1 MDYPVLGRFISS
13 PHRSRWESEK
23 LIEPCEHLAEV
34 SAEASNALLA
44 FRDRLEEKKHAGED
58 APVGNRYF
66 WRSDFM
72 VHRAADRYLSVRMSS
87 TRTVRS
93 EACNQEGL
101 QNYHLGDGVTFF
113 LRRGDEYDGIF
124 PAWDWKRVPGVTCQ
138 RSDEPLPVLRTGKD
152 LGSDLFVGGASDGVD
167 GVAAMRSVRDG
178 VTARKAWFCQDNVLV
193 CLGSDISSRAR
204 HPVITSINQC
214 LMKGD
219 VHIGTPDGPE
229 LFLYAD
235 RLFGGLPW
243 VHHDG
248 IGYLLMQQMAVD
260 VRKEP
265 QWGAWKDIN
274 GNASADRVMRD
285 VFSVWIDHGSGPLD
299 AHYAYAIVMG
309 ADVEETA
316 ALYSAPPFEILSNT
330 SDVQAVRWKSGLNQ
344 AVFWKPGEVGVSDV
358 CTVSVNQG
366 CVLMT
371 KESDEGLALT
381 VANPNQLSDRIV
393 FQVNRAGVVKDVSVD
408 YLKGGRAG
416 SSVSVTV

>member
-1 MDYPVLGRFISS
+1 M
-13 PHRSRWESEK
+13 
-23 LIEPCEHLAEV
+23 
-34 SAEASNALLA
+34 
-44 FRDRLEEKKHAGED
+44 
-58 APVGNRYF
+58 
-66 WRSDFM
+66 
-72 VHRAADRYLSVRMSS
+72 
-87 TRTVRS
+87 
-93 EACNQEGL
+93 
-101 QNYHLGDGVTFF
+101 
-113 LRRGDEYDGIF
+113 RRGDEYDGIF

-167 GVAAMRSVRDG
+167 GVAVMRSVRDG

-193 CLGSDISSRAR
+193 CLGSDISSQTL

-214 LMKGD
+214 LMKSD

-309 ADVEETA
+309 ADVDEMAT
-316 ALYSAPPFEILSNT
+316 LYSSPPFEILSNT

-344 AVFWKPGEVGVSDV
+344 AVFWKPGEVHVSDT

-371 KESDEGLALT
+371 KESEKGLALT
-381 VANPNQLSDRIV
+381 VANPNQLSDRIE
-393 FQVNRAGVVKDVSVD
+393 FQVNRAGFVKDVSVD
-408 YLKGGRAG
+408 YPRGGLAG
-416 SSVSVTV
+416 SSVSVMV